1 MKLDVLVFGPH
12 PDDAEIG
19 AGGLLLKL
27 KSLGRTTGIVDMTHG
42 DMGWG
47 TPQERDRECD
57 EAARIL
63 KLDLRVNLDL
73 PDFRVEDNWENR
85 CKVAAVIR
93 KYRPEIVL
101 APYFDI
107 PPGRGLGHNDH
118 WQTGLLVTQAY
129 NLAHLHKAPV
139 DGAPYQAKA
148 IYYFY
153 LPPGVR
159 PTFTV
164 DVSPHFEEWMRA
176 LQCHRSQFF
185 NPDKPKPRNDLP
197 TVLEIVETNA
207 RAAGWSVGVR
217 YAQSYLAVSPLLV
230 RDPLDLVKGIEP
242 RP

>member
-1 MKLDVLVFGPH
+1 MKIDVLVFGPH

-27 KSLGRTTGIVDMTHG
+27 KDLGHTTGVVDLTHG

-47 TPQERDRECD
+47 TPQERDQECT
-57 EAARIL
+57 EAAKIL

-73 PDFRVEDNWENR
+73 PDFRVEDTWENR
-85 CKVAAVIR
+85 CKIAGVIR

-101 APYFDI
+101 APYYDI

-118 WQTGLLVTQAY
+118 WKAGLVVTQAY

-139 DGAPYQAKA
+139 DGKPYQAKA

-153 LPPGVR
+153 IPPGMR

-164 DVSPHFEEWMRA
+164 DVTPYYEEWMRA
-176 LQCHRSQFF
+176 LACHRSQFA
-185 NPDKPKPRNDLP
+185 NPDKPKPKNPLP
-197 TVLEIVETNA
+197 SLVEYMDMFT
-207 RAAGWSVGVR
+207 RMQGWSVGAR
-217 YAQSYLAVSPLLV
+217 HAQSFLATSPL
-230 RDPLDLVKGIEP
+230 RIGNPLDLVKEIVP

>member
-27 KSLGRTTGIVDMTHG
+27 KALGHRTGIVDMTHG

-47 TPQERDRECD
+47 SPQERDRECD
-57 EAARIL
+57 EAAKVL
-63 KLDLRVNLDL
+63 KLDVRVNLDL
-73 PDFRVEDNWENR
+73 PDFRVEDTWENR
-85 CKVAAVIR
+85 CRVAAVIR

-101 APYFDI
+101 APYYDI

-118 WQTGLLVTQAY
+118 WQTGLLVTQAF

-139 DGAPYQAKA
+139 DGDPYQVKA
-148 IYYFY
+148 IFYFY

-164 DVSPHFEEWMRA
+164 DVTPHFDDWMRA
-176 LQCHRSQFF
+176 LACHRTQFF
-185 NPDKPKPRNDLP
+185 NPEKPKPKNDLP
-197 TVLEIVETNA
+197 GVMEIVETNA
-207 RAAGWSVGVR
+207 RAHGWSIGVR
-217 YAQSYLAVSPLLV
+217 YAQSYLSVAPLKV
-230 RDPLDLVKGIEP
+230 RDPLELAKEIEP

>member
-27 KSLGRTTGIVDMTHG
+27 KSQGHSTGIVDMTHG

-63 KLDLRVNLDL
+63 QLDLRVNLDL
-73 PDFRVEDNWENR
+73 PDFRIEDTWENR
-85 CKVAAVIR
+85 CRVAGVIR
-93 KYRPEIVL
+93 RYRPEIVL
-101 APYFDI
+101 APYYDI

-118 WQTGLLVTQAY
+118 WKTGLLVTQAF

-139 DGAPYQAKA
+139 DGEPYQAKA
-148 IYYFY
+148 IFYFY
-153 LPPGVR
+153 LPPGVS

-164 DVSPHFEEWMRA
+164 DVTPFFDDWMRA
-176 LQCHRSQFF
+176 LQCHRTQFF
-185 NPDKPKPRNDLP
+185 NPDKPKPRNELP
-197 TVLEIVETNA
+197 TVIEIVETRA
-207 RAAGWSVGVR
+207 RSQGWAVGVR
-217 YAQSYLAVSPLLV
+217 YAQSFLSVSPLKIA
-230 RDPLDLVKGIEP
+230 DPLDLVRDVEP